1 MPNAAVAHKDNGG
14 GQEGDGEP
22 ASGPDERGSDEG
34 GQDGGRESDRN
45 IFVTSLSN
53 LHLVGV
59 KKSI

>member
-1 MPNAAVAHKDNGG
+1 MAEVKKETANLLVAQMREAVTKEAKMVV
-14 GQEGDGEP
+14 
-22 ASGPDERGSDEG
+22 
-34 GQDGGRESDRN
+34 RESDRN